1 MQPIQ
6 TLVIT
11 CPYMKS
17 FLATKV
23 YLQKD
28 DPKLFRKIGQYLAF
42 VKQRKKAKL
51 PDVDTNNRVER
62 VPKEIVEMFVS
73 HV

>member
-1 MQPIQ
+1 M
-6 TLVIT
+6 LVIT

-17 FLATKV
+17 FLASKV

-28 DPKLFRKIGQYLAF
+28 DPKLFRKIGQYLTF
-42 VKQRKKAKL
+42 VKQRKKDKL
-51 PDVDTNNRVER
+51 SDVDCKNGVEQ
-62 VPKEIVEMFVS
+62 VPEEIVEMFVS